1 MSTAAEEVLA
11 QALKLDPADREM
23 VVAELTASLE
33 KDSGYDA
40 YWDAEIKRRVEEAD
54 SGLIPGIPGEIVIAR
69 LYERIDEYRGLASG
83 R

>member
-23 VVAELTASLE
+23 VAAELTASLQ
-33 KDSGYDA
+33 KDPGYDE

-54 SGLIPGIPGEIVIAR
+54 SGLVPGVPWETVMAELRERVANAR
-69 LYERIDEYRGLASG
+69 LRVP
-83 R
+83 

>member
-23 VVAELTASLE
+23 VVAELMGSLE

-54 SGLIPGIPGEIVIAR
+54 SGLVPGIPWETVRDNVYRRLNAAR
-69 LYERIDEYRGLASG
+69 EVAEK
-83 R
+83 